1 MGSTILALS
10 LALAPHFV
18 NERTN
23 TAFGVKDIPTLSQ
36 KNTPAPAERSSLQ
49 KALHAAS

>member
-1 MGSTILALS
+1 MGSAILALS

-18 NERTN
+18 NERTS

-36 KNTPAPAERSSLQ
+36 KNTPAPAGRQLL